1 MSKVPSGGSATVV
14 VRGGTYR
21 EGRITVPAGRAVRL
35 RAFPGEVP
43 TFVGSQPVS
52 SAWVTEGSLRYQG
65 YTPQPVTN
73 GSGMSFSSGQ
83 GLTGDGAGKFPDQA
97 WVGSQQLRQVAAKSS
112 VVAGTFW
119 VDQSNKRIY
128 LHGTDA
134 AKGGVEVSSLDVF
147 LTIQGA
153 DSVVEGLRVARFSNS
168 ADDYGVVK
176 LLGAADRTVVR
187 DVEITDAAFQAFM
200 LAGEESTSGILEGV
214 VLENLTI
221 SRANWMGI
229 SSNMVGN
236 LTMRRLWIAH
246 LNQFKEFTNAPQS
259 GAFKASRNRNV
270 KFVDGVVEN
279 NNGHG
284 VWFDQSSYD
293 AEVAGNR
300 ITGNWGRVCSS
311 RSLMGWCWPT
321 TTSTAAR
328 GSGRSSWPVPPGW
341 SWSTTRSS
349 AGATRWGC
357 TWTAGPSRAV
367 PIPASRCAP
376 GAPPRTR
383 TRSGPG

>member
-1 MSKVPSGGSATVV
+1 M
-14 VRGGTYR
+14 
-21 EGRITVPAGRAVRL
+21 
-35 RAFPGEVP
+35 
-43 TFVGSQPVS
+43 
-52 SAWVTEGSLRYQG
+52 
-65 YTPQPVTN
+65 
-73 GSGMSFSSGQ
+73 
-83 GLTGDGAGKFPDQA
+83 
-97 WVGSQQLRQVAAKSS
+97 
-112 VVAGTFW
+112 
-119 VDQSNKRIY
+119 
-128 LHGTDA
+128 
-134 AKGGVEVSSLDVF
+134 EVSSLDVF

-187 DVEITDAAFQAFM
+187 DVETTDAAFQAFM

-284 VWFDQSSYD
+284 VWFDQSSYTRRSPGTGSPELGGCVFFEISDGLVLANNYINSGTGERAVKLAGASAAGPGQQHDPRRERPGGGVRGQQVQAGVCRSQQGAVLGEHGHGSGQGPPVPGPVGLD
-293 AEVAGNR
+293 AADRPDDQQHHRLPEGQRVLRRPGDGVHHRRQRDRHSTPEHGDPQGRLGSGDPADR
-300 ITGNWGRVCSS
+300 DRRQRVCQ
-311 RSLMGWCWPT
+311 WE
-321 TTSTAAR
+321 
-328 GSGRSSWPVPPGW
+328 
-341 SWSTTRSS
+341 
-349 AGATRWGC
+349 
-357 TWTAGPSRAV
+357 
-367 PIPASRCAP
+367 
-376 GAPPRTR
+376 
-383 TRSGPG
+383 